1 MLDDAKLI
9 SRGEVLHVLN
19 IKSTLLYEMVRRGE
33 FPAPLKIGRR
43 SAWLERE
50 VLDWV
55 NTRAAE
61 RAA

>member
-19 IKSTLLYEMVRRGE
+19 IKNTLLYEMVKRGE

-50 VLDWV
+50 VLAWV
-55 NTRAAE
+55 NARAAE